1 MWLKLYST
9 MPLPVLTEGKLEV
22 SRYPSFLQKSLSPFT
37 VDQLLKRTLSWLTV
51 HPEASSLQLKSCLAQ
66 LGH

>member
-9 MPLPVLTEGKLEV
+9 MQLPVLKEGKLET
-22 SRYPSFLQKSLSPFT
+22 SRHPSFLQKSLSPFT
-37 VDQLLKRTLSWLTV
+37 ADQLLKRTLSWLTV
-51 HPEASSLQLKSCLAQ
+51 HPEASSMQLKSCLAQ